1 MPAALSLA
9 THRRAIRLP
18 WLLIGGYTVATL
30 DMLAAIAYWTAH
42 GSSATR
48 VLQSVATWFLGPAA
62 YAGGATT
69 AVLGMVVYAQL
80 MWGVVALYHAI
91 AQRHPVL
98 LRRPLACGAV
108 YGALAYAAI
117 FQVMAPLL
125 SGIHPAFEPV
135 WVATCVVVYTTLVG
149 MPCALFARA
158 AAAAREKDLEA
169 GLA

>member
-1 MPAALSLA
+1 MPAALSVA

-30 DMLAAIAYWTAH
+30 DMLAAIAYWAPH
-42 GSSATR
+42 GTPAIR
-48 VLQSVATWFLGPAA
+48 ILQSIATWILGPAA

-69 AVLGMVVYAQL
+69 ALLGIVVYAQL

-91 AQRHPVL
+91 AQRRPVL
-98 LRRPLACGAV
+98 LRHPLACGAA
-108 YGALAYAAI
+108 YGALAYVAI

-125 SGIHPAFEPV
+125 SGIHPAFDPA
-135 WVATCVVVYTTLVG
+135 WIATCVVVYTTLVG

-158 AAAAREKDLEA
+158 ATREKEREA
-169 GLA
+169 EFA